1 MCAKVGISGVT
12 SLEYLSQNMLIY
24 QHFRDKNGGCN
35 WNKIRML
42 DGFAERLLIRGGRNA
57 DDTDAGI
64 AD

>member
-24 QHFRDKNGGCN
+24 QHFRDKKAGCN

-42 DGFAERLLIRGGRNA
+42 ESLAERQLIGSGWNA
-57 DDTDAGI
+57 DAGS